1 MGGVLSPLAGRSNEW
16 RDAPLCV
23 SLPRVNPRFHDKWLE
38 YINGDMTPAQFRE
51 WYNKP
56 KHYRVEHP
64 TTNRS
69 HKFEDIET

>member
-1 MGGVLSPLAGRSNEW
+1 MVLRNSQSTR
-16 RDAPLCV
+16 C
-23 SLPRVNPRFHDKWLE
+23 HDRWLE

>member
-1 MGGVLSPLAGRSNEW
+1 MGHKPGQKY
-16 RDAPLCV
+16 
-23 SLPRVNPRFHDKWLE
+23 HDKWLE

-69 HKFEDIET
+69 HKFEDIEI